1 MCDRMNNTLKS
12 VVLLSLLAVA
22 FSLHG
27 ADFQAVAPSGQTIYF
42 NIVQGGVVV
51 TFPSSTIY
59 PTEGWG
65 SYTKPI
71 GALTIPASVTHGG
84 VTYAVK
90 AVSNHAFYNCSG
102 LTSVIVPEGVT
113 AVRASA
119 FRGCSAMTSISLP
132 ATLDSL
138 YGYSLAYCASL
149 VDVNVDGAT
158 PPVCLSNVFSNTTL
172 SAATLHVPDGCMS
185 SWSTTAPWSQFGS
198 IVENAF
204 SVTLTVTANNPSRG
218 TVGGG
223 GSYVVGTN
231 VMLTATPANGFF
243 FACWNDGDTLNPRVL
258 TATEDRSFVAMFA
271 AMRYDT
277 VTATVHDTITVHD
290 TVWSVEVHEDTVI
303 LYDTVFVTSIDT
315 VYTTDTVMPTFF
327 RLTVATDG
335 GGVGIGNGMLPAG
348 TVAEIGALPLDGN
361 RFLRWDD
368 GSTDNPRTVTLTGN
382 MDFTAL
388 FEPLGI
394 HVVDSGRP
402 WTAVAEGHD
411 IVAAGVQG
419 RDLRIFAVDGRQLY
433 RGTAQNDT
441 VRFRCTAAGVYL
453 LSVDSSAARKVI
465 VN

>member
-12 VVLLSLLAVA
+12 VVLLSLLAA
-22 FSLHG
+22 ASLLRG

-42 NIVQGGVVV
+42 NIVQGGVEV

-65 SYTKPI
+65 SFTKPI
-71 GALTIPASVTHGG
+71 GALTIPASVTYGG

-138 YGYSLAYCASL
+138 YGFSLAYCSSL
-149 VDVNVDGAT
+149 ADVNVGGAT

-172 SAATLHVPDGCMS
+172 SAATLHVPSGCLS
-185 SWSTTAPWSQFGS
+185 SWSTAAPWSQFGN
-198 IVENAF
+198 IVENVF
-204 SVTLTVTANNPSRG
+204 SVTLTVTANDPSRG

-223 GSYVVGTN
+223 GSYIVGTN

-258 TATEDRSFVAMFA
+258 TALENCSFVAVFA
-271 AMRYDT
+271 ALRYDT
-277 VTATVHDTITVHD
+277 VAAIVHDTITVHD
-290 TVWSVEVHEDTVI
+290 TVWSVEVQEDTVY
-303 LYDTVFVTSIDT
+303 LYDTVVVTTTDT
-315 VYTTDTVMPTFF
+315 VYISDTVMPTFF

-348 TVAEIGALPLDGN
+348 AVAEIGALPLEGN

-368 GSTDNPRTVTLTGN
+368 GSTDNPRTVTLTDN
-382 MDFTAL
+382 MDFTAQ
-388 FEPLGI
+388 FEALGVELAAQEQEWSAAVEGRDI
-394 HVVDSGRP
+394 IVD
-402 WTAVAEGHD
+402 
-411 IVAAGVQG
+411 GVQG
-419 RDLRIFAVDGRQLY
+419 RELRIYSADGRRIFDEYMQ
-433 RGTAQNDT
+433 GNTI
-441 VRFRCTAAGVYL
+441 RFRCSAAGVYL
-453 LSVDSSAARKVI
+453 LSVDGGAARKVI
-465 VN
+465 AK